1 MQRQDFSRDALE
13 QYSADLK
20 ELAMK
25 IMYKTA
31 RALAMQAEDMDVLF
45 EEGLQMMRIKITTLL
60 VLNQSLSWAYVLTLI
75 LLV

>member
-1 MQRQDFSRDALE
+1 
-13 QYSADLK
+13 
-20 ELAMK
+20 MK